1 MNIKL
6 KSALLAGVMAMSTA
20 SVPAFAETAET
31 AQPPFTVV
39 SIPCPEGE
47 KYFRESYQDFDH
59 LTARYADTKT
69 PIALSNYYD
78 GTMFATVPS
87 ENKDRKIEAFVAE
100 EKTFSDE
107 TDDFEFYYLK
117 RLSSKGVISG
127 DDKGNALP
135 ANNITRAEATAMI
148 MRFLGLDSSA
158 GTDSGFDDVAKD
170 AWYAEV
176 VTAARKFGI
185 VSGDSATEFNPQRNV
200 SREELTA
207 MTARGI
213 WYAGLAEEN
222 KNATKAD
229 LEGFDITDADDIS
242 PWAYSAYNTMG
253 YHNILDY
260 DYIDNGEDKEPTD
273 INDAKPKTAATRAN
287 AATLLVSAIEDYQN
301 YPSQYAVEYGFDKEM
316 PVIDGSTST
325 YPFTQAIYTNLF
337 SNGFN
342 HPSKPAKHSKS
353 HASYE
358 RLINGEVDAI
368 IASVYPAEDII
379 EEAKNKGVELELI
392 PIAYDAMIFFTN
404 KDNSIEGLTSQQIT
418 DIYVDDK
425 YDNWKDLGGPDAKL
439 YPYCRNND
447 SGSHAQMQRH
457 FLNGKEI
464 NERIRRETT
473 SVAMSDVLTDVIGSQ
488 TEDPVGYGLG
498 YSIYYYFQN
507 MDMIIDNKTYLKLLS
522 IDGVFP
528 TDETIADGSYP
539 LSNNT
544 YVVINKNSPE
554 NSKARRFADFMLS
567 PMGQLC
573 VEQAGFGPLHDYSYK
588 FDLDGE
594 GGDYYWSV
602 DSYDERIIDVSYGFT
617 PETREDGT
625 KTDSGMGKCSFVI
638 NGLREGT
645 SDLKLSYKQSL
656 GEEPAVTLKT
666 VNYKFSVAKDGK
678 VTLLESSESAQ

>member
-6 KSALLAGVMAMSTA
+6 KSALLAGVMAVSA
-20 SVPAFAETAET
+20 AAVPAFAEASET
-31 AQPPFTVV
+31 AQPETPFTVV
-39 SIPCPEGE
+39 SVPCPEGE
-47 KYFRESYQDFDH
+47 DYFKESWEKYDH
-59 LTARYADTKT
+59 LTARYADDKT
-69 PIALSNYYD
+69 PIALSEYYD

-87 ENKDRKIEAFVAE
+87 EYKDRKIEWYVAD
-100 EKTFSDE
+100 EKTFNDE
-107 TDDFEFYYLK
+107 TDDLSYEFYQIG
-117 RLSSKGVISG
+117 RLSSRGVISG
-127 DDKGNALP
+127 DDNGNALP
-135 ANNITRAEATAMI
+135 LNNITRAEATAMI
-148 MRFLGLDSSA
+148 MRFLGLDKFDSA
-158 GTDSGFDDVAKD
+158 DSGFDDVDKD
-170 AWYAEV
+170 AWYAKV
-176 VTAARKFGI
+176 VTAARKSGI

-222 KNATKAD
+222 RNASKTD
-229 LEGFDITDADDIS
+229 LENYNITDIDDIS
-242 PWAYSAYNTMG
+242 PWAYSAYNTLG
-253 YHNILDY
+253 NHNLLIY
-260 DYIDNGEDKEPTD
+260 DYADNGEDKEP
-273 INDAKPKTAATRAN
+273 IEKNDAKPKIAATRAN
-287 AATLLVSAIEDYQN
+287 AAELLMSAINNYQF
-301 YPSQYAVEYGFDKEM
+301 YPSQYAIEYGFDKEM

-325 YPFTQAIYTNLF
+325 YPFTQAIYSNLF
-337 SNGFN
+337 YNGFN
-342 HPSKPAKHSKS
+342 HPNKPAKHSKS

-404 KDNSIEGLTSQQIT
+404 KDNTIEGLTSQQIT

-488 TEDPVGYGLG
+488 TDDPVGYGLG

-507 MDMIIDNKTYLKLLS
+507 MDMLIDNKTYLKLLS

-544 YVVINKNSPE
+544 YVVINKNAPE
-554 NSKARRFADFMLS
+554 DSKARRFADFMLS
-567 PMGQLC
+567 PLGQLC
-573 VEQAGFGPLHDYSYK
+573 VEQAGFGPLHDNSYK

-594 GGDYYWSV
+594 GGDYYWAI
-602 DSYDERIIDVSYGFT
+602 DSYDNRIVDVSYGYT
-617 PETREDGT
+617 PENSE
-625 KTDSGMGKCSFVI
+625 DSGAGKCSFVI
-638 NGLREGT
+638 TGLREGT
-645 SDLKLSYKQSL
+645 ANVTLSYQQSR
-656 GEEPAVTLKT
+656 GEDTAITLKT
-666 VNYKFSVAKDGK
+666 INYKFSVAKDGK
-678 VTLLESSESAQ
+678 VTLLETSESAQ